1 MSACYTRCNRLYVFN
16 DGVKIG
22 TSKRGGRQSVSI
34 ITVETYVVRAERSIE
49 FTTLID
55 EFLKFKKAHPQLF
68 KGVKSWKL
76 YKQDYGQPAG
86 MYIEMWEYGNLAQVE
101 ETNRQIFSDERMKKI
116 NAAFHKLVV
125 PATFSASIWN
135 RVA

>member
-1 MSACYTRCNRLYVFN
+1 M
-16 DGVKIG
+16 
-22 TSKRGGRQSVSI
+22 SI
-34 ITVETYVVRAERSIE
+34 IRVETYVVRTEKSPE
-49 FTTLID
+49 FAALLN

-86 MYIEMWEYGNLAQVE
+86 MYVEMWEYGNLAQVE
-101 ETNRQIFSDERMKKI
+101 ETNRRIFSDERMKKI

>member
-1 MSACYTRCNRLYVFN
+1 M
-16 DGVKIG
+16 
-22 TSKRGGRQSVSI
+22 SI
-34 ITVETYVVRAERSIE
+34 IAVETYVVRAEKSVE
-49 FTTLID
+49 FTTLLND
-55 EFLKFKKAHPQLF
+55 FLKFKKAHPQLF
-68 KGVKSWKL
+68 KGVKSWEL

-86 MYIEMWEYGNLAQVE
+86 MYVEMWEYGNLAQLE
-101 ETNRQIFSDERMKKI
+101 ETNRRIFADERMKKI

>member
-1 MSACYTRCNRLYVFN
+1 M
-16 DGVKIG
+16 
-22 TSKRGGRQSVSI
+22 SI
-34 ITVETYVVRAERSIE
+34 ISVETYVVHADKATE
-49 FTTLID
+49 FTSLLE
-55 EFLKFKKAHPQLF
+55 EFLKFKKAHPRLF

-86 MYIEMWEYGNLAQVE
+86 MYVEMWEYGNLAQVE
-101 ETNRQIFSDERMKKI
+101 ETNRRIFSDERMEKI

-125 PATFSASIWN
+125 PATFSASIWS

>member
-1 MSACYTRCNRLYVFN
+1 M
-16 DGVKIG
+16 
-22 TSKRGGRQSVSI
+22 SI
-34 ITVETYVVRAERSIE
+34 ISVETYVVRTEKSME
-49 FTTLID
+49 FTALLN

-86 MYIEMWEYGNLAQVE
+86 MYIEMWEYGNLAQIE
-101 ETNRQIFSDERMKKI
+101 ETNRRVFSDERMKKI
-116 NAAFHKLVV
+116 NAAFHELVV

>member
-1 MSACYTRCNRLYVFN
+1 MS
-16 DGVKIG
+16 
-22 TSKRGGRQSVSI
+22 
-34 ITVETYVVRAERSIE
+34 ITMVETYVVRAEKSTE
-49 FTTLID
+49 FTTLLN
-55 EFLKFKKAHPQLF
+55 EFLEFKKAHPQLF

-76 YKQDYGQPAG
+76 YKQDYGRPAG
-86 MYIEMWEYGNLAQVE
+86 MYVEMWEYENLAQVE
-101 ETNRQIFSDERMKKI
+101 ETNRRIFSDERMKKM

>member
-1 MSACYTRCNRLYVFN
+1 MS
-16 DGVKIG
+16 I
-22 TSKRGGRQSVSI
+22 VS
-34 ITVETYVVRAERSIE
+34 VETYVVRTEKAAE
-49 FTTLID
+49 FTALLD

-76 YKQDYGQPAG
+76 YKQSYGQPAG
-86 MYIEMWEYGNLAQVE
+86 MYVEMWEFENMAQVD
-101 ETNRQIFSDERMKKI
+101 ETNRRIFSDERMEKI
-116 NAAFHKLVV
+116 NAAFHRLVV

>member
-1 MSACYTRCNRLYVFN
+1 M
-16 DGVKIG
+16 
-22 TSKRGGRQSVSI
+22 SI
-34 ITVETYVVRAERSIE
+34 IRVETYVVRTEKSPE
-49 FTTLID
+49 FAALLN

-86 MYIEMWEYGNLAQVE
+86 MYVEMWEYENLGQLE
-101 ETNRQIFSDERMKKI
+101 EVDKRIFSDEGMKKI

>member
-1 MSACYTRCNRLYVFN
+1 M
-16 DGVKIG
+16 
-22 TSKRGGRQSVSI
+22 SI
-34 ITVETYVVRAERSIE
+34 ISVETYVVRTEKSTE
-49 FTTLID
+49 FAALLK
-55 EFLKFKKAHPQLF
+55 EFVKFKKAHPQLF

-76 YKQDYGQPAG
+76 YKQSYGQPAG
-86 MYIEMWEYGNLAQVE
+86 MYVEMWEFESLAKSE
-101 ETNRQIFSDERMKKI
+101 ETNTRIFSDERMKKI